1 MLGCKFS
8 FKTYAKNVR
17 ERATKCSLKTTEV
30 LLDADGYQGAVA
42 LDCFRATQTLDVLFL
57 FQKKIL
63 MFGVKFTLSDVT
75 SFLPDDLSGLKKI
88 IFTVHTNYNNGS
100 EIVSNI
106 FRLQE

>member
-1 MLGCKFS
+1 
-8 FKTYAKNVR
+8 
-17 ERATKCSLKTTEV
+17 
-30 LLDADGYQGAVA
+30 
-42 LDCFRATQTLDVLFL
+42 
-57 FQKKIL
+57 

-100 EIVSNI
+100 KIVSNI